1 MNRCLT
7 SALFAA
13 ALMMGMS
20 TANAAPLSATQ
31 ANAEV
36 DNGLELV
43 HGGHRSCRAGAGGW
57 HRHTRDGDR
66 VRCGRS
72 VRVYR
77 SEPSVSIRVGKT
89 HRHRDHDRRRDR
101 DGDRRDRR

>member
-13 ALMMGMS
+13 ALTMGVS
-20 TANAAPLSATQ
+20 AAHAAPLSATQ

-57 HRHTRDGDR
+57 HRHTRHGDR
-66 VRCGRS
+66 IRCGRS

-77 SEPSVSIRVGKT
+77 SEPSVSIHVGKT

-101 DGDRRDRR
+101 DGDQRDRR